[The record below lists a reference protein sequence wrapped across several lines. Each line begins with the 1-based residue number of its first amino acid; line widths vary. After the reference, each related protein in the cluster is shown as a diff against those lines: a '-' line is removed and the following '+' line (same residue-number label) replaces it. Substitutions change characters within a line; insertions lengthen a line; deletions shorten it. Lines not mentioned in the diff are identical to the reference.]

1 MASTSVKYVKNRQ
14 FAKRTMNCPEVIAM
28 VTEEAESRCAKANGM
43 YGASSYKV
51 SPGRKG
57 KVSAR
62 AIVYTGDRYA
72 MRSNRVHNTLQKA
85 LG

>member
-1 MASTSVKYVKNRQ
+1 MASAHVEYKPNRKYLRGL
-14 FAKRTMNCPEVIAM
+14 MNSEEMMDEVTIKAEIIASTASCM
-28 VTEEAESRCAKANGM
+28 FGAEE
-43 YGASSYKV
+43 YVV

-72 MRSNRVHNTLQKA
+72 MRSNFVHNTLQKA